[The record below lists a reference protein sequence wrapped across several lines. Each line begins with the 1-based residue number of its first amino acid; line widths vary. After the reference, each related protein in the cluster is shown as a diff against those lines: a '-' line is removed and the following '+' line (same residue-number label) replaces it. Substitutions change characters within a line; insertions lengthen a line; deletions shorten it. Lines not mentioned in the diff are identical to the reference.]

1 VLSTPDAP
9 AGSFRLT
16 AKPDPLRVLVREI
29 WRSRELMRMLARQDF
44 FVKYRR
50 ESFGFLWAV
59 GLPLLQ
65 AAILA
70 VVFTRVIRIQTGTN
84 FATFV
89 FAGLLP
95 WTFFAG
101 AISSASTSIV
111 DGQGLATKIYFP
123 RALLPLVTIRSA
135 LYGFFPSVAALII
148 MALVFSVPL
157 GVSVV
162 YLVPGIALLVLLT
175 ASMALVLSAMH
186 VYFRDVRYIVSAAL
200 FGWLYATPVLY
211 PVRLAPHSLR
221 IVLDINPVTG
231 VVELFRAAIGAA
243 DPGWELSVGICCVW
257 VAVLLTVAATV
268 HRRLDRVFVDP
279 L

>member
-1 VLSTPDAP
+1 VLSTPDARE
-9 AGSFRLT
+9 GFRLT

-70 VVFTRVIRIQTGTN
+70 VVFTKVIRIQTSTN
-84 FATFV
+84 YATFI

-95 WTFFAG
+95 WNFFSG
-101 AISSASTSIV
+101 GISAASTSIV

-123 RALLPLVTIRSA
+123 RAVLPLVTIRSA
-135 LYGFFPSVAALII
+135 IYGFVPSLAALII
-148 MALVFSVPL
+148 MALVFGVTLGISVI
-157 GVSVV
+157 
-162 YLVPGIALLVLLT
+162 YLVPGIALLLLLT
-175 ASMALVLSAMH
+175 ASMGLVLSAMH

-200 FGWLYATPVLY
+200 FAWLYATPVLY
-211 PVRLAPHSLR
+211 PGRLAPHPIR
-221 IVLDINPVTG
+221 VVLEINPVTG
-231 VVELFRAAIGAA
+231 VVELFRAAIGAP
-243 DPGWELSVGICCVW
+243 DPGWELSVGICCAW
-257 VAVLLTVAATV
+257 VAVFLTVAATL